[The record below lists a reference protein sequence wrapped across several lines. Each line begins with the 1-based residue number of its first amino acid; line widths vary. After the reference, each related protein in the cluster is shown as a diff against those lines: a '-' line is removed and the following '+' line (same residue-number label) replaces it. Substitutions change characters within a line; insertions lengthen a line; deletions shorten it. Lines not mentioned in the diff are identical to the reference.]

1 MPKWNKC
8 KVSAIFKTGASFVQ
22 SLKGTGLHFFIFR
35 NVENLCFDGRQKVKK
50 MLKEWDEE
58 FPGRSSSIFKALQH
72 VEPTHLLD
80 SNLFDFNAI
89 HL

>member
-50 MLKEWDEE
+50 MGLTISTCLKSNLKALDWDKN
-58 FPGRSSSIFKALQH
+58 SIFK
-72 VEPTHLLD
+72 EWM
-80 SNLFDFNAI
+80 
-89 HL
+89 